1 MSMTLKGELE
11 RALGTLKQKR
21 VEVQQFQAEIEQLKG
36 ELNATKQANMSL
48 TKDNQM
54 GNHTTGQESENAEE
68 LKRLG
73 ALCEELQ
80 REKIELTNDLIDK
93 NTKLDEMMGIEEQL
107 QSVKN
112 DLELEIYSKQQ
123 HIHECE
129 KMIEQLHAK
138 NQEAMAS
145 MNQSHGNQQ
154 MINEFE
160 AQIVELKLKVT
171 NREHEVQKTRE
182 MYIEVCNEKNNL
194 QDSMKDQFEK
204 EYESKLASK
213 IRLEVEA
220 RLDEQQKSLGADWEK
235 ERSGLVEEHRRQV
248 EASLVEVKALKE
260 RLTES
265 ERVYGQL
272 RVDKSEMEARLGR
285 QELDLQNKCASLE
298 KAIKEVCKFFKF
310 LLD

>member
-54 GNHTTGQESENAEE
+54 GNHTTRQESENAEE

-73 ALCEELQ
+73 DLCEELQ

-112 DLELEIYSKQQ
+112 DLELKIYSKQQ
-123 HIHECE
+123 HILECE

-145 MNQSHGNQQ
+145 MNQNHGNQQ

-194 QDSMKDQFEK
+194 QDSMKEQFEK

-220 RLDEQQKSLGADWEK
+220 RLDEQQRSLGAEWEK
-235 ERSGLVEEHRRQV
+235 ERSGLVEEQRRQV

-260 RLTES
+260 RLAES
-265 ERVYGQL
+265 ERVYGQV
-272 RVDKSEMEARLGR
+272 RVDKSEMEARMGR
-285 QELDLQNKCASLE
+285 QELELQNKCASLE
-298 KAIKEVCKFFKF
+298 KAIKEVCQFFK
-310 LLD
+310 